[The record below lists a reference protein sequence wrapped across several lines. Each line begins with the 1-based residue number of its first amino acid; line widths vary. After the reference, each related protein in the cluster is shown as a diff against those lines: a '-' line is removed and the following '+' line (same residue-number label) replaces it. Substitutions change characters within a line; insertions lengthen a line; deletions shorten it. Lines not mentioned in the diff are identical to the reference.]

1 MSHKVLQCHLDLT
14 SLVNK
19 LATVLD
25 LINEGS
31 DHAVAVLDLALAL
44 VEKEPDL
51 APGPG
56 LYIDCH
62 KLFAILLF
70 PSFHLLPCMH
80 QPLVRSFFFV
90 YVLEFCC

>member
-70 PSFHLLPCMH
+70 APMCIVFSVSTRVHCVLLSF
-80 QPLVRSFFFV
+80 
-90 YVLEFCC
+90 LE

>member
-1 MSHKVLQCHLDLT
+1 MSGFLWTKLLMSHKVLQCHLDLT

-56 LYIDCH
+56 LYRLSHIVCS
-62 KLFAILLF
+62 LLLQEIL
-70 PSFHLLPCMH
+70 H
-80 QPLVRSFFFV
+80 
-90 YVLEFCC
+90 